1 MTPRRLFDSLG
12 CKFSCIMRPFLAF
25 LAVLTVLLSPL
36 HAAEWPCWR
45 GPDGLGVSAEKNLPT
60 VWSKEQNI
68 AWKLEL
74 PGKGASSPIVVG
86 DRVYVTT
93 QTKETA
99 MRVLAVD
106 RRFGTVAWEREV
118 AQGKQRANDIHNM
131 ATPTA
136 VSDGQHVWARFGTG
150 DLACLD
156 AADGKIVWHRNLGK
170 EFGNYNANHGMGTSP
185 MLLDGRLF
193 VAVMHQGQSFLLALD
208 AKTGKDAWKKDRNLG
223 PTDEAQDSYSSPIFI
238 HARGGNQVVL
248 AGAEAVNAY
257 EPATGAVLWS
267 HGGLKV
273 AHAFGRTIAG
283 PTAAGETVVVVA
295 SGFQNRGYT
304 VAVAAGSGEVKDRLW
319 TLSKYS
325 SDCPTPLIYE
335 GKVYCIRDDGNA
347 SCLDVNTGE
356 VHWQERLFSEN
367 VKVSPVAGDRKVYFT
382 SGQGNCHVVRASTKF
397 ELLAK
402 NELGESTLATPA
414 ISDGQLFIRTD
425 ARLYCV
431 KR

>member
-1 MTPRRLFDSLG
+1 
-12 CKFSCIMRPFLAF
+12 
-25 LAVLTVLLSPL
+25 
-36 HAAEWPCWR
+36 
-45 GPDGLGVSAEKNLPT
+45 
-60 VWSKEQNI
+60 
-68 AWKLEL
+68 
-74 PGKGASSPIVVG
+74 
-86 DRVYVTT
+86 
-93 QTKETA
+93 
-99 MRVLAVD
+99 
-106 RRFGTVAWEREV
+106 
-118 AQGKQRANDIHNM
+118 
-131 ATPTA
+131 

-193 VAVMHQGQSFLLALD
+193 IAVMHQGQSFFLALD

-238 HARGGNQVVL
+238 HARGGKQVVL

-283 PTAAGETVVVVA
+283 PTASGDTVIAVA

-304 VAVAAGSGEVKDRLW
+304 VAVAAGAGEVKDRLW
-319 TLSKYS
+319 TFEKYS
-325 SDCPTPLIYE
+325 ADCPTPLVYE

-347 SCLDVNTGE
+347 SCLDVKTGE

-367 VKVSPVAGDRKVYFT
+367 VKVSPVAGDGKLYFT
-382 SGQGNCHVVRASTKF
+382 SGRGNCHVVRASTKF

-402 NELGESTLATPA
+402 NELNESTLATPA

>member
-1 MTPRRLFDSLG
+1 MRRFFA
-12 CKFSCIMRPFLAF
+12 CLA
-25 LAVLTVLLSPL
+25 LLTILPPPAR
-36 HAAEWPCWR
+36 AADWPCWR
-45 GPDGLGVSAEKNLPT
+45 GPDGLGVSAEKNLPSE
-60 VWSKEQNI
+60 WSKEKNI
-68 AWKLEL
+68 AWSLEL
-74 PGKGASSPIVVG
+74 PGKGASSPIIVG
-86 DRVYVTT
+86 DRIYLTT

-99 MRVLAVD
+99 MRVLAID
-106 RRFGTVAWEREV
+106 RRSGVVAWEREV
-118 AQGKQRANDIHNM
+118 AQGKQKANDIHNM

-136 VSDGQHVWARFGTG
+136 VSDGQRVWARFGTG

-156 AADGKIVWHRNLGK
+156 AADGKVVWHRDLGK

-193 VAVMHQGQSFLLALD
+193 IAVMHQGQSFFMALD
-208 AKTGKDAWKKDRNLG
+208 AKTGKEAWKKDRNLG
-223 PTDEAQDSYSSPIFI
+223 PKDEAQDSYSTPIFI
-238 HARGGNQVVL
+238 SARGGRHVVL
-248 AGAEAVNAY
+248 AGAEAVTAY
-257 EPATGAVLWS
+257 EPGTGAELWS

-283 PTAAGETVVVVA
+283 PAASGDTVVVVA

-304 VAVAAGSGEVKDRLW
+304 VAVTAGTGVVKDRLW
-319 TLSKYS
+319 TLDKYS
-325 SDCPTPLIYE
+325 ADCPTPLVYE

-347 SCLDVNTGE
+347 SCLDLKSGE

-367 VKVSPVAGDRKVYFT
+367 VKVSPVAGDGKIYFM
-382 SGQGNCHVVRASTKF
+382 SGRGNCHVVRASTKF

-402 NELGESTLATPA
+402 NELGEPTLATPA

-425 ARLYCV
+425 ARLLCV

>member
-1 MTPRRLFDSLG
+1 
-12 CKFSCIMRPFLAF
+12 MRPFLSV
-25 LAVLTVLLSPL
+25 LALLTILTWPLL
-36 HAAEWPCWR
+36 ATQWPCWR
-45 GPDGLGVSAEKNLPT
+45 GPDGLGVSAEKNLPRE
-60 VWSKEQNI
+60 WSKEKNI
-68 AWKLEL
+68 AWTLEL

-86 DRVYVTT
+86 DRVYVTA

-99 MRVLAVD
+99 MRVLAID
-106 RRFGTVAWEREV
+106 RRRGTIAWEREI
-118 AQGKQRANDIHNM
+118 AQGKQKANDIHNM

-136 VSDGQHVWARFGTG
+136 VCDGQHVWARFGTG

-185 MLLDGRLF
+185 MLLNGRLF
-193 VAVMHQGQSFLLALD
+193 IAVMHQGQSFLLALD
-208 AKTGKDAWKKDRNLG
+208 ARTGKDVWKKDRNLG

-238 HARGGNQVVL
+238 HARGGPQVVL

-257 EPATGAVLWS
+257 EPATGSVLWS

-273 AHAFGRTIAG
+273 PHAFGRTIAG
-283 PTAAGETVVVVA
+283 PTASGETVVVVA

-319 TLSKYS
+319 TLNKYS
-325 SDCPTPLIYE
+325 ADCPTPVIYE
-335 GKVYCIRDDGNA
+335 GKVYCLRDDGNA
-347 SCLDVNTGE
+347 SCLDLKTGE

-367 VKVSPVAGDRKVYFT
+367 VKVSPVAGDGKVYFM

-402 NELGESTLATPA
+402 NELGEPTLATPA

-425 ARLYCV
+425 ARLRCV
-431 KR
+431 TRQ

>member
-1 MTPRRLFDSLG
+1 
-12 CKFSCIMRPFLAF
+12 MRPFLSV
-25 LAVLTVLLSPL
+25 LALLTILTWPLL
-36 HAAEWPCWR
+36 ATQWPCWR
-45 GPDGLGVSAEKNLPT
+45 GPDGLGVSAEKNLPRE
-60 VWSKEQNI
+60 WSKEKNI
-68 AWKLEL
+68 AWTLEL

-86 DRVYVTT
+86 DRVYVTA

-99 MRVLAVD
+99 MRVLAID
-106 RRFGTVAWEREV
+106 RWRGTIAWEREV
-118 AQGKQRANDIHNM
+118 AQGKQKANDIHNM

-136 VSDGQHVWARFGTG
+136 VCDGQHVWARFGTG

-185 MLLDGRLF
+185 MLLNGRLF
-193 VAVMHQGQSFLLALD
+193 IAVMHQGQSFLLALD
-208 AKTGKDAWKKDRNLG
+208 ARTGKDVWKKDRNLG

-238 HARGGNQVVL
+238 HARGGPQVVL

-257 EPATGAVLWS
+257 EPATGSVLWS

-273 AHAFGRTIAG
+273 PHAFGRTIAG
-283 PTAAGETVVVVA
+283 PTASGETVVVVA

-319 TLSKYS
+319 TLNKYS
-325 SDCPTPLIYE
+325 ADCPTPVIYE
-335 GKVYCIRDDGNA
+335 GKVYCLRDDGNA
-347 SCLDVNTGE
+347 SCLDLKTGE

-367 VKVSPVAGDRKVYFT
+367 VKVSPVAGDGKVYFM

-402 NELGESTLATPA
+402 NELAEPTLATPA

-425 ARLYCV
+425 ARLRCV
-431 KR
+431 TRQ